1 MKKLFIVLG
10 ISLLFMTGCTLGVTN
25 NTPTKKV
32 EMFLSKYQTL
42 DEDVM
47 EDLENVLIADV
58 TFDKKRQDK
67 YRDLMKKH
75 YQDLTY
81 DIQEEKIDGD
91 EATVVTQIE
100 VRDYTKAKAEANV
113 YKEKNEKKFQNDK
126 GEYDVTK
133 FYDYMLDE
141 FAKVDDK
148 VTYTIN
154 FKLKKK
160 DGEWKLNDLT
170 DEQEQKIHGVYEY

>member
-1 MKKLFIVLG
+1 MKKIVAILG

-25 NTPTKKV
+25 NTPTKQV
-32 EMFLSKYQTL
+32 EMFLSKYQKL

-47 EDLENVLIADV
+47 EDLENVIIADV
-58 TFDKKRQDK
+58 TFDKERQDK

-81 DIQEEKIDGD
+81 DIQDEKIDGD

-100 VRDYTKAKAEANV
+100 VRDYTKAKAETQV

-126 GEYDVTK
+126 GEYDATK

-141 FAKVDDK
+141 LAKVDDK

-154 FKLKKK
+154 FKLTKK

-170 DEQEQKIHGVYEY
+170 DEQEQKIHGIYEY

>member
-1 MKKLFIVLG
+1 MKKLVI
-10 ISLLFMTGCTLGVTN
+10 LFTLTLFLTGCTLGINN

-32 EMFLSKYQTL
+32 EMFLSKYQKL
-42 DEDVM
+42 DEGVLEDLNNVIM
-47 EDLENVLIADV
+47 EDANFE
-58 TFDKKRQDK
+58 KKQQDR

-100 VRDYTKAKAEANV
+100 VRDYTKAKAEARI
-113 YKEKNEKKFQNDK
+113 YKEKNENKFNNEK
-126 GEYDVTK
+126 GEYQASK
-133 FYDYMLDE
+133 YYDYVLDQFE
-141 FAKVDDK
+141 KVKDK

-154 FKLKKK
+154 FKLTKK
-160 DGEWKLNDLT
+160 DGEWKLKDLT
-170 DEQEQKIHGVYEY
+170 NEQEQKIHGIYEY

>member
-1 MKKLFIVLG
+1 MKKIWIAL
-10 ISLLFMTGCTLGVTN
+10 SMALLITTGCTLGVTN

-32 EMFLSKYQTL
+32 EMFLAKYQKL
-42 DEDVM
+42 DADVL
-47 EDLENVLIADV
+47 EDLENVIIADA
-58 TFDKKRQDK
+58 TFDKNQQDK

-81 DIQEEKIDGD
+81 DIQDEKIDGD

-100 VRDYTKAKAEANV
+100 VRDYTKAKAKANE
-113 YKEKNEKKFQNDK
+113 YKEKNKKEFQDDK
-126 GEYDVTK
+126 GEYDAAK
-133 FYDYMLDE
+133 FYDYLLEQFD
-141 FAKVDDK
+141 KVDDK

-154 FKLKKK
+154 FKLTKK

-170 DEQEQKIHGVYEY
+170 DEQEQKIHGIYEY